1 MSRRGDLMQD
11 FRGLA
16 LGQEAAGPIANRRR
30 QCPTIAPKQAV
41 TGSSFPWIK
50 IKRCATGRYASVA
63 QSKNCVRRWKR
74 WATPP
79 MKCAAT
85 LNIGK
90 GDAMRYRS
98 AKREVEE
105 ALAVLRE
112 LIQKLGPPQPARRA
126 EIEAIRECQKSRR

>member
-50 IKRCATGRYASVA
+50 NRSYSRVPEVTPVGSSAL
-63 QSKNCVRRWKR
+63 
-74 WATPP
+74 WAD
-79 MKCAAT
+79 
-85 LNIGK
+85 LN
-90 GDAMRYRS
+90 
-98 AKREVEE
+98 
-105 ALAVLRE
+105 LR
-112 LIQKLGPPQPARRA
+112 
-126 EIEAIRECQKSRR
+126 